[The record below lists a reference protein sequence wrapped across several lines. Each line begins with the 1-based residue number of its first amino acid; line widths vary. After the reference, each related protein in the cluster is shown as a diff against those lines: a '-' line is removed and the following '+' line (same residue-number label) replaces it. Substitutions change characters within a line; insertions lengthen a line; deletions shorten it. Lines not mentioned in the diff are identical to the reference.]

1 MKPSKIIILALA
13 TTALT
18 ACSSD
23 DSETTPQSQQKR
35 QISISVTE
43 NPFINPND
51 ASVKGITTRS
61 AVITTPTLDQFYMN
75 WTYSFDSSHYK
86 GNKTATK
93 KENETGKW
101 ISDEYWPGLDTSED
115 ITVNW
120 YAYTDGE
127 FDLSD
132 DSQNRPSLDFTVAE
146 EPVSQKD
153 LLVSKTSDSWANC
166 GGNLF
171 FEFDHACAALRFYV
185 KKAKNMADFS
195 ITVSDAWLCNVV
207 KEGEFYFDDNTWTL
221 DEEKGKQNHPLY
233 RDQGQGRTL
242 NLSDTEYQA
251 LDSHDDPYLFLIP
264 QSLTA
269 WDATGNAEECYIKL
283 TCQIVRK
290 ADNVVVFNS
299 DAYFPFAATLAK
311 GIQYDVNVNIG
322 KNSLYKS
329 DGTKIIND

>member
-153 LLVSKTSDSWANC
+153 LLVSKTSDTYANC
-166 GGNLF
+166 KGNLF
-171 FEFDHACAALRFYV
+171 FAFDHACAALRFYV
-185 KKAKNMADFS
+185 KKAKNMSDYS
-195 ITVSDAWLCNVV
+195 ITVSDACLCNVV
-207 KEGEFYFDDNTWTL
+207 KEGEFYFDDNSWILRT
-221 DEEKGKQNHPLY
+221 EKGVQNHPLY
-233 RDQGQGRTL
+233 RDKGKTTL
-242 NLSDTEYQA
+242 SLDDATYQP
-251 LDSHDDPYLFLIP
+251 LDPYEDPYLFLIP
-264 QSLTA
+264 QTLTS
-269 WDATGNAEECYIKL
+269 WDASSNTGCYIKV
-283 TCQIVRK
+283 TCQIM
-290 ADNVVVFNS
+290 ADSHLVHNGDV
-299 DAYFPFAATLAK
+299 YIPFSGILAK
-311 GIQYDVNVNIG
+311 GYQYDVNINIG

>member
-61 AVITTPTLDQFYMN
+61 AVITTPTLNQFYMN
-75 WTYSFDSSHYK
+75 WTYNTNK
-86 GNKTATK
+86 QWIGNKTATK
-93 KENETGKW
+93 KETGKW

-127 FDLSD
+127 FDLSE
-132 DSQNRPSLDFTVAE
+132 DSQNRPSLDFTVE
-146 EPVSQKD
+146 ETPSNQKD
-153 LLVSKTSDSWANC
+153 LLVSQTSDTWTNC
-166 GGNLF
+166 NGNLF
-171 FEFDHACAALRFYV
+171 FAFDHACASLRFYV
-185 KKAKNMADFS
+185 KKAKNMSDYS

-207 KEGEFYFDDNTWTL
+207 KEGEFYFDDNSWILRTA
-221 DEEKGKQNHPLY
+221 EGVQNHPLY
-233 RDQGQGRTL
+233 RDKDKTTL
-242 NLSDTEYQA
+242 SLDDTTYQP
-251 LDSHDDPYLFLIP
+251 LDPYEDPYLFLIP
-264 QSLTA
+264 QTLTS
-269 WDATGNAEECYIKL
+269 WDASSNTGGCYIKV
-283 TCQIVRK
+283 TCQIIRT
-290 ADNVVVFNS
+290 ADSHVMHNGDV
-299 DAYFPFAATLAK
+299 YIPFSGILAK
-311 GIQYDVNVNIG
+311 GYQYDVNVNIG
-322 KNSLYKS
+322 KNSLYKP

>member
-61 AVITTPTLDQFYMN
+61 AVITTPTLNQFYMN
-75 WTYSFDSSHYK
+75 WTYNTNK
-86 GNKTATK
+86 QWIGNKTATK
-93 KENETGKW
+93 KETGKW

-132 DSQNRPSLDFTVAE
+132 DSQNRPSLDF
-146 EPVSQKD
+146 
-153 LLVSKTSDSWANC
+153 C
-166 GGNLF
+166 
-171 FEFDHACAALRFYV
+171 H
-185 KKAKNMADFS
+185 
-195 ITVSDAWLCNVV
+195 
-207 KEGEFYFDDNTWTL
+207 
-221 DEEKGKQNHPLY
+221 
-233 RDQGQGRTL
+233 
-242 NLSDTEYQA
+242 DT
-251 LDSHDDPYLFLIP
+251 F
-264 QSLTA
+264 
-269 WDATGNAEECYIKL
+269 
-283 TCQIVRK
+283 
-290 ADNVVVFNS
+290 
-299 DAYFPFAATLAK
+299 
-311 GIQYDVNVNIG
+311 
-322 KNSLYKS
+322 
-329 DGTKIIND
+329 